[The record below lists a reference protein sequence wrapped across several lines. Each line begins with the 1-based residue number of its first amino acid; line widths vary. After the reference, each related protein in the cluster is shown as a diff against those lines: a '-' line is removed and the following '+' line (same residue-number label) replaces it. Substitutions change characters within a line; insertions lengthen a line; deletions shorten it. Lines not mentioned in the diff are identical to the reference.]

1 MRAKLVPLALLLST
15 TVMGGVVFAS
25 AAQAGESFRPQGGWS
40 VSKVAAKQSG
50 ATPYCA
56 LARRFGNGSI
66 LTFARNGFDETSV
79 AVDVPKG
86 GFKTGQDITV
96 VFDAGA
102 GQMRSYQ
109 TTPVSERGVVIR
121 MGRDDAFY
129 NALEQSGSLGVTV
142 GAETF
147 AFAIPDVKDGTQE
160 LAACLGTSVEPAAG
174 GNNAEPVKAAA
185 KSTNAMKQNALETDA
200 KVASEKAPVMASA
213 AAPAAASGP
222 NSDAMQI
229 LQEENIRLKN
239 ALERERRT
247 YEDKMQQGENTSATA
262 ELTEKLRLLEVENHS
277 LRAQV
282 QSGGKAGAV
291 SPAMIAEKPVACA
304 PDLAQN
310 AQSASL
316 KSELAALKE
325 ENLRL
330 KVSAESKANNLGVD
344 SAMTALRE
352 ENARL
357 KIDLQA
363 MQQKLALLESKPAM
377 DVISKGPSENV
388 AALEKRAGDAEIQV
402 AGLKDQIARLQSEN
416 DGMKSALSGSR
427 VGEATS
433 VENMKV
439 GIATISKM
447 KAMEDQL
454 SLVKAE
460 RDRLSSELASL
471 KSADA
476 DGRVKIS
483 SDNWNL
489 EQATR
494 RFNEAELE
502 IRRLGSTLEQERA
515 KCAVEKKDL
524 EYMLFDPKIAEKQQ
538 IAKLINLEEELNQA
552 KQMAGKQSP
561 EDSKQIAAYE
571 QRVKDLEARIATE
584 SQKISAAENRAN
596 DLEQQLK
603 MAKLSVQDSAAT
615 KEKIAS
621 YEKAIKTYEKD
632 LGVAKTALQT
642 SEAEKLKLAT
652 YEDRIKAMEQELA
665 AAKANLQK
673 TTVEQADAERAKI
686 ATYEQRLTVANQELV
701 AVKASLEKAEA
712 EKARI
717 ATLEQDLAT
726 ARTALQ
732 QTGQQAGAE
741 KQKLAAYEASIKDM
755 EAKLNAANTE
765 VASLRKSMAEMEKAR
780 VASSEQSN
788 IIDALKQE
796 VASLNGQ
803 VGNLQNEKNGMA
815 AQLSQINPAAGG
827 NATGATRMAPN
838 PNQVVRSVEVEPADY
853 GRVAVGNPVPV
864 SAQAIQE
871 SSVAAIAAAPV
882 AAAAPVV
889 APVAAMAAAAVPS
902 NIKMMKPADLEKLL
916 QRAGVQTS
924 GGIQPITASGDAGR
938 VAYRWETNGLFGTA
952 EQKAIQSTAQ
962 YDAYVTEYLNKTK
975 SRCTGQFAAIPALE
989 EGSGMNRLSAY
1000 EIACVDESGAGASA
1014 SLAFESRNGVFT
1026 TIAHEASPESMDL
1039 AMDARDRVISAL
1051 QSKSASR

>member
-1 MRAKLVPLALLLST
+1 M
-15 TVMGGVVFAS
+15 FAS
-25 AAQAGESFRPQGGWS
+25 AAAQAGESFRPQGGWS
-40 VSKVAAKQSG
+40 VSKVAAKQAG

-129 NALEQSGSLGVTV
+129 NALEQSGSLGVSV
-142 GAETF
+142 GTETF

-160 LAACLGTSVEPAAG
+160 LAACLGTAVEPAAG

-185 KSTNAMKQNALETDA
+185 KPAKNTMKQNALDTGTQA
-200 KVASEKAPVMASA
+200 VSASA
-213 AAPAAASGP
+213 PPPPAP
-222 NSDAMQI
+222 NSDALQM

-262 ELTEKLRLLEVENHS
+262 ELTEKLRLLEVENRG

-291 SPAMIAEKPVACA
+291 SSMAAEKPAICA
-304 PDLAQN
+304 PDMAQT
-310 AQSASL
+310 AQASSL
-316 KSELAALKE
+316 KSELSALKE

-330 KVSAESKANNLGVD
+330 KVSAESKTNDLGVD
-344 SAMTALRE
+344 AAMTALRE
-352 ENARL
+352 ENTRL

-363 MQQKLALLESKPAM
+363 QQQKLALLESKPAGEI
-377 DVISKGPSENV
+377 ISKGPSENV

-416 DGMKSALSGSR
+416 EGMKSALSGSR
-427 VGEATS
+427 VGDATS

-439 GIATISKM
+439 GVATISKM

-454 SLVKAE
+454 AMVKTE
-460 RDRLSSELASL
+460 RDRLSNELASL
-471 KSADA
+471 KNADA

-571 QRVKDLEARIATE
+571 QRVKDLEARISTE
-584 SQKISAAENRAN
+584 SQKISAAETRASE
-596 DLEQQLK
+596 LEQQLK
-603 MAKLSVQDSAAT
+603 MAKLSAQDSAAT

-632 LGVAKTALQT
+632 LGVAKTALQS

-652 YEDRIKAMEQELA
+652 YEDRIKTTEQELT
-665 AAKANLQK
+665 AAKVALQK
-673 TTVEQADAERAKI
+673 TTAEQSDAEKAKI
-686 ATYEQRLTVANQELV
+686 AAYEQRLTVANQELLT
-701 AVKASLEKAEA
+701 VKASLEKAEA

-741 KQKLAAYEASIKDM
+741 KQKVATYESNIKDM
-755 EAKLNAANTE
+755 EAKLNAANAE
-765 VASLRKSMAEMEKAR
+765 VASLRKSMTDMEKAR

-803 VGNLQNEKNGMA
+803 VGNLQSEKSGMA

-827 NATGATRMAPN
+827 NATGATRMAPR
-838 PNQVVRSVEVEPADY
+838 PNQVVRSVEVAAADY
-853 GRVAVGNPVPV
+853 GRVAIGNPVPV

-871 SSVAAIAAAPV
+871 SSAPSVAAMAAAPV
-882 AAAAPVV
+882 AA
-889 APVAAMAAAAVPS
+889 MTAAAVPS
-902 NIKMMKPADLEKLL
+902 NLKMMKPGDLEKLL
-916 QRAGVQTS
+916 QQAGVQVT
-924 GGIQPITASGDAGR
+924 GAIQPISTSGDTGR
-938 VAYRWETNGLFGTA
+938 VAYRWETNGIFGTS
-952 EQKAIQSTAQ
+952 EQKSIQSSAQ

-989 EGSGMNRLSAY
+989 EGSGANRLSAY
-1000 EIACVDESGAGASA
+1000 EIACVDENGAGASA
-1014 SLAFESRNGVFT
+1014 ALAFESRNGIFT

-1039 AMDARDRVISAL
+1039 AMDARDRVVAAL